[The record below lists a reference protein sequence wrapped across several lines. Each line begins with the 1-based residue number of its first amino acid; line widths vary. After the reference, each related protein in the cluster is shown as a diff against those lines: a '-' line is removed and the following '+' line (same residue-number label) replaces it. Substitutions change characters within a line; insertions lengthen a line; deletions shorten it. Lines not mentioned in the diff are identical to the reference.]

1 MASLK
6 ENVSESGK
14 SITDAASSG
23 GGFNFDDITSTVLTK
38 FVSVIEAVIVL
49 AITILIV
56 RWVKRYFTR
65 IEIAHE
71 QQRTALNVLEKILA
85 GFVMVIGLT
94 IALKI
99 VGIDMSVLV
108 GVGLLGISYGLKDII
123 KNYIA
128 GILIFLKSPFK
139 IGDVVKIKNF
149 VGKIEKMEFQST
161 SIKTFDHR
169 DITIYNS
176 DIMAQSIENYSRYP
190 MRRMEINVK
199 LGYGSDIEKALKIFD
214 KIISNNA
221 SVLKN
226 PKHSIVFK
234 NFSDNSIIIQI
245 KFWVTVPSNMLGIR
259 SDLAWEINQ
268 AFDTS
273 TVFEPY
279 QRSFQSEK
287 DFSITPERQSR
298 IKDFYNN
305 PTFTVTSTAV
315 IGSTT
320 IPAATNTPGTS
331 DAQGVPATP
340 GAVTVAPD
348 GTAIPQLVPET
359 VSDIDEPSIEE
370 DL

>member
-14 SITDAASSG
+14 NITDATSSG
-23 GGFNFDDITSTVLTK
+23 GGFNFDDITSAVLSK
-38 FVSVIEAVIVL
+38 FVAVIEAVIVL
-49 AITILIV
+49 LITIIIV
-56 RWVKRYFTR
+56 RWIKRYFTR

-71 QQRTALNVLEKILA
+71 QQRTALNVIEKILA

-94 IALKI
+94 IALKV

-139 IGDVVKIKNF
+139 IGDVVKIKHF

-199 LGYGSDIEKALKIFD
+199 LGYGSDIEKAVRIFD
-214 KIISNNA
+214 KIVSNNA
-221 SVLKN
+221 AVLKN

-245 KFWVTVPSNMLGIR
+245 KFWVAVPSNMLSIR
-259 SDLAWEINQ
+259 SELAWEINQ
-268 AFDTS
+268 AFDAS

-298 IKDFYNN
+298 IKEFYNK
-305 PTFTVTSTAV
+305 PTFTVTNTAIV
-315 IGSTT
+315 GSTT
-320 IPAATNTPGTS
+320 IPAATGTPE
-331 DAQGVPATP
+331 GVPATP
-340 GAVTVAPD
+340 GAVTVAQD
-348 GTAIPQLVPET
+348 GTAIPQLVPEI

>member
-14 SITDAASSG
+14 SVTRAAGSEG
-23 GGFNFDDITSTVLTK
+23 GINFDDLTSTILTK
-38 FVSVIEAVIVL
+38 FVAVIEAVIVL
-49 AITILIV
+49 AITLFIV

-71 QQRTALNVLEKILA
+71 QQKTALNVLEKILA

-94 IALKI
+94 VALKI

-139 IGDVVKIKNF
+139 IGDIVKIKNF

-214 KIISNNA
+214 KILENKA

-226 PKHSIVFK
+226 PKHSVVFK
-234 NFSDNSIIIQI
+234 NFSDNSMIIQI
-245 KFWVTVPSNMLGIR
+245 KFWVNVPSNMLAIR
-259 SDLAWEINQ
+259 SELAWEINQ
-268 AFDTS
+268 AFDGS
-273 TVFEPY
+273 SVFEPY
-279 QRSFQSEK
+279 VRGFETTS
-287 DFSITPERQSR
+287 DFSLTPERQSK
-298 IKDFYNN
+298 IKDFYNK
-305 PTFTVTSTAV
+305 PIFKVTSTAV
-315 IGSTT
+315 VGTT
-320 IPAATNTPGTS
+320 AIPATTDTAGAAAT
-331 DAQGVPATP
+331 AATP
-340 GAVTVAPD
+340 NPD
-348 GTAIPQLVPET
+348 GSVTPQLVPEL
-359 VSDIDEPSIEE
+359 VVDSDEPSIEE

>member
-6 ENVSESGK
+6 ENVSTSGK
-14 SITDAASSG
+14 NLTDTASSSG
-23 GGFNFDDITSTVLTK
+23 GINFDDLTSTILSK
-38 FVSVIEAVIVL
+38 FVAVIEAAIIL
-49 AITILIV
+49 AITFLIV

-71 QQRTALNVLEKILA
+71 QQKTALNVLEKILA

-94 IALKI
+94 VALKI

-139 IGDVVKIKNF
+139 IGDIVKIKNF

-161 SIKTFDHR
+161 SLKTFDHR

-199 LGYGSDIEKALKIFD
+199 IGYGSDMEKALQIFNKILEND
-214 KIISNNA
+214 A

-234 NFSDNSIIIQI
+234 NFSDNSVIIQI
-245 KFWVTVPSNMLGIR
+245 KFWVNVPSNMLAIR
-259 SDLAWEINQ
+259 SNIAWEINQ
-268 AFDTS
+268 AFDES
-273 TVFEPY
+273 IVFEPY
-279 QRSFQSEK
+279 QRGFQSEK
-287 DFSITPERQSR
+287 DFSFTPERQSK
-298 IKDFYNN
+298 IKDFYNK
-305 PTFTVTSTAV
+305 PIFKVTSAAV
-315 IGSTT
+315 VGATT
-320 IPAATNTPGTS
+320 IPATTDTA
-331 DAQGVPATP
+331 
-340 GAVTVAPD
+340 GAAAIAASPNPD
-348 GTAIPQLVPET
+348 GSATPQLVPET
-359 VSDIDEPSIEE
+359 AFDTEEPSIEE